1 MKVVLAGPP
10 HSGKSCLREGLKQAI
25 FITSSKKPNVPYPY
39 VITACPDGEGA
50 WFQETAAKYPE
61 VARACKEAYKRSNG
75 FSQEFVDLIANH
87 VKTCAQPLTL
97 VDIGGC
103 ISDDNYE
110 ICRAA
115 THIVILAGND
125 PETCQCWDVRM
136 EEWRKFA
143 KDLKLKV
150 IAEIFS
156 DYYGKKDV
164 VEGID
169 QDGILRGSVHYLE
182 RGKRIETRP
191 MVQQLAFHILSTKGL
206 LTSTSIPTGGIP
218 KSAYVITRDHDSILR
233 VGFGTPSDNDRIVK
247 DAVVRLEALRTTGE
261 LSGGGLLKINGPASL
276 PVGIVL
282 GHQLSHLFKA
292 IAYFDPK
299 LNQYVVVISHC
310 SDYAVGDL
318 ID

>member
-1 MKVVLAGPP
+1 MKIVLAGPP
-10 HSGKSCLREGLKQAI
+10 HSGKSCLREGLKQVI
-25 FITSSKKPNVPYPY
+25 FTTSSKNPDVPYPY

-61 VARACKEAYKRSNG
+61 VARACKEVYRRSNG

-97 VDIGGC
+97 VDIGGRT
-103 ISDDNYE
+103 SDDNYK
-110 ICRAA
+110 ICEAA

-125 PETCQCWDVRM
+125 KNTDESWDVRM

-143 KDLKLKV
+143 RDLELEV

-156 DYYGKKDV
+156 DYQGKKDV
-164 VEGID
+164 VEDIG
-169 QDGILRGSVHYLE
+169 QDNILRGSVHYLE

-191 MVQQLAFHILSTKGL
+191 MVQKLAFHILSIMEIPL
-206 LTSTSIPTGGIP
+206 SSTTIGGVP
-218 KSAYVITRDHDSILR
+218 KSAYIVTRDHDSILR
-233 VGFGTPSDNDRIVK
+233 VGFGAPSDNDRIVK
-247 DAVVRLEALRTTGE
+247 DAVARLETLRTTGE

-299 LNQYVVVISHC
+299 LNQYVVVISH
-310 SDYAVGDL
+310 SPDYTVGDL